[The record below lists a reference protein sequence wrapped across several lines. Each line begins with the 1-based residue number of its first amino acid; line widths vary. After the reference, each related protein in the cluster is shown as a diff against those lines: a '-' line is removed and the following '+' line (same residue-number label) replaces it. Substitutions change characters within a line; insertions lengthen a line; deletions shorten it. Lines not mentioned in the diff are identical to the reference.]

1 MSYSKPL
8 NHLSE
13 WFPCVLG
20 ICCAVVE
27 RLTYHRTVQLTF
39 LGKICWLKLLFI
51 WGCFLRPRNEN
62 SKLIILFEWR
72 IKLLKIMRWSSY
84 LVSLVFWVY
93 WLMNVRWWPQS
104 SRLHIRV
111 RNSDSFVV
119 VSLPSVMKSC
129 AQCRVSSKCSFSS
142 SFLFALW

>member
-8 NHLSE
+8 KHLSE

-20 ICCAVVE
+20 IWWAVVE
-27 RLTYHRTVQLTF
+27 MLTYHRMVQLTF

-51 WGCFLRPRNEN
+51 WGCFLRPRKEN

-84 LVSLVFWVY
+84 LVSLIFWMY

-104 SRLHIRV
+104 SRLRIRV
-111 RNSDSFVV
+111 RNSDSFCGCVITKCDEE
-119 VSLPSVMKSC
+119 LC
-129 AQCRVSSKCSFSS
+129 TVSSV
-142 SFLFALW
+142 